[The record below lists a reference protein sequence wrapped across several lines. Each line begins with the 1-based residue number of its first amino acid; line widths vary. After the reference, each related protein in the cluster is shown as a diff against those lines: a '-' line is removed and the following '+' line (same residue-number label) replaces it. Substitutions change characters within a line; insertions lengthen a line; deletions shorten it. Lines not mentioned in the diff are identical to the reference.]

1 MSIQKYYQAWQVHI
15 DSLAPACPIASK
27 IFIFK
32 FGLHLYIFQIYNFL
46 KLLSV
51 GTCSGYVMV
60 LIIQYSLAVA
70 RSPLGLAFCFGCT
83 KIEVFPKGYSEFH
96 LLGPTD
102 SSYKYHLEAFYI
114 ASEYKYNAHIM
125 NCTHFLFQFSCFL
138 NARFLRC
145 RWLEESV
152 TRLGDWLW
160 LMKGSRTPGDWSKLS
175 LHVNRGCVG
184 M

>member
-1 MSIQKYYQAWQVHI
+1 MTHRLTFDLPRW
-15 DSLAPACPIASK
+15 ASK
-27 IFIFK
+27 NITRHGKSILIVWLLHVPLHPKSLLFK
-32 FGLHLYIFQIYNFL
+32 TFKCRDMFWLRYGFDYTVQSSCSQVSSGPGFL
-46 KLLSV
+46 L
-51 GTCSGYVMV
+51 
-60 LIIQYSLAVA
+60 
-70 RSPLGLAFCFGCT
+70 CT
-83 KIEVFPKGYSEFH
+83 KIQVFPKGYSEFH